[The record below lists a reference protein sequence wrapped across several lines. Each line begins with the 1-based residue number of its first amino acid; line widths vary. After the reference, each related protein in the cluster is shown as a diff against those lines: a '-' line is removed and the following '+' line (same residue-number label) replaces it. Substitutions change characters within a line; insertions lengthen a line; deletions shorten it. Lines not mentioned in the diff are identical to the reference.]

1 MSLDIRRMRHLISGP
16 GVDTR
21 VWVSLG
27 VVQSV
32 EQSEEGLLAEVA
44 MLPNE
49 ELVECDIA
57 SQYAGQGFGLVT
69 VPREGDTVV
78 VLVPGGDSDMRAV
91 IFGTLW
97 SGVDTPPTESQ
108 EADFNATQ
116 DCLLRVENSKNLR
129 IITAAG
135 GNVNITVEGSGNV
148 NMKVGSGVIR
158 LGNDTHVP
166 MDGVVHGSGFDP
178 FTGQTYYA
186 LQNCSSVVFAKKS

>member
-1 MSLDIRRMRHLISGP
+1 MSIDVRRMRNLVSGP
-16 GVDTR
+16 GIDTR
-21 VWVSLG
+21 TWVSLG

-32 EQSEEGLLAEVA
+32 EQNENGLLAEVA
-44 MLPNE
+44 LLPNE

-78 VLVPGGDSDMRAV
+78 VLVPGGDADMRAV

-97 SGVDTPPTESQ
+97 SGTDTPPTESQ
-108 EADFNATQ
+108 EPDFEATQ
-116 DCLLRVENSKNLR
+116 DCLLRVENGKHLR
-129 IITAAG
+129 IITAVG
-135 GNVNITVEGSGNV
+135 GNV
-148 NMKVGSGVIR
+148 NMKVGSDVIR

-178 FTGQTYYA
+178 FTGKTYYA